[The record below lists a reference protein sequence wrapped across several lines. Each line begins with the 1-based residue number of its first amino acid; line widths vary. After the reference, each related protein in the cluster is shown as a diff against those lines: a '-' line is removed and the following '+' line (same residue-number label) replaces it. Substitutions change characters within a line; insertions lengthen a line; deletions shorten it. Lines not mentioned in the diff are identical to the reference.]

1 MIFSIKKQSFFLDM
15 STLITIETI
24 NPNLVI
30 DNLHSSSQYYI
41 SVVICN
47 HIDCGPSSSAI
58 NIQTPSSSDIPITIA
73 HPINKPLLLN
83 CPSTSSWLHRYFH
96 FESFYSISNYILEK
110 IRYINIFYRTILS
123 LFHNRN

>member
-1 MIFSIKKQSFFLDM
+1 MTFSIKIFVDM

-47 HIDCGPSSSAI
+47 YIDCGPSSSAI
-58 NIQTPSSSDIPITIA
+58 HIEIPASNNIPITVV
-73 HPINKPLLLN
+73 HPINKPLVLH
-83 CPSTSSWLHRYFH
+83 CPSISSWLNRY
-96 FESFYSISNYILEK
+96 SQLLSSPNSILI
-110 IRYINIFYRTILS
+110 IF
-123 LFHNRN
+123 